1 MRRRAEPLPLA
12 DPRPDTSRPASVL
25 WSRGL
30 RPFFLMAGVCA
41 LALVPTWV
49 AMLNGL
55 LPAPTWLSPPWW
67 HAHEMVFGFV
77 VAAASGF
84 LLTAVPSWT
93 GSEPVTGRGL
103 AALVA
108 LWLAGRVV
116 MALAG
121 RLPPIAVAV
130 VDLAYLPVLA
140 VVLAR
145 PLLSSGQWRN
155 YGFVV
160 ILLALATANLLTHL
174 DATRVVGGVA
184 HTGLRLAVFLVAA
197 LIVIIGGRIVPLFTL
212 GALRRAGSEAEV
224 RSRPWVNRLA
234 IAAVV
239 LFIAIE
245 MVAPRTR
252 WTGSAALFAAL
263 VLVVRMSGWQTLRT
277 LRDPLVWSLHLGYA
291 WVAIGLGCIGLAD
304 LFWLVPWTSGV
315 HALTAGAFGTMI
327 LAVMTRAALG
337 HTGRPLQAP
346 RGIPEAYLLV
356 TAGALLRTTAPVLLP
371 YNLLAALAVAG
382 ALWAAA
388 FALFLAVYVPI
399 LTRPRID
406 GAPG

>member
-1 MRRRAEPLPLA
+1 
-12 DPRPDTSRPASVL
+12 VL

-30 RPFFLMAGVCA
+30 RPFFLMAGACA

-55 LPAPTWLSPPWW
+55 LPAPTWLTPPWW
-67 HAHEMVFGFV
+67 HAHEMLFGFV
-77 VAAASGF
+77 AAAASGF

-93 GSEPVTGRGL
+93 GSEPVAGRGL

-145 PLLSSGQWRN
+145 PLLHSGQWRN

-174 DATRVVGGVA
+174 DATQLVGGVA

-212 GALRRAGSEAEV
+212 NALRRAGSEAEV

-234 IAAVV
+234 IAGVV
-239 LFIAIE
+239 LFIALE

-252 WTGSAALFAAL
+252 WTGASALLAALL
-263 VLVVRMSGWQTLRT
+263 LLVRMSGWQTLRT

-304 LFWLVPWTSGV
+304 LFGLVPWTSGV
-315 HALTAGAFGTMI
+315 HALTAGAFGTMT

-356 TAGALLRTTAPVLLP
+356 TAGALLRTIAPVLLP
-371 YNLLAALAVAG
+371 YDLLAALAVAG
-382 ALWAAA
+382 GLWAAA